1 MAKTKNKR
9 QQKKS
14 SQVEG
19 AHESSGDLRVWQK
32 IAYSLPGKTVLFIA
46 AVVLLFFLNLLL
58 SGDSLERFTLFCG
71 LEILLAIVI
80 AWAIFFL
87 RRKKDSEEDQE
98 NDC

>member
-14 SQVEG
+14 SQVG
-19 AHESSGDLRVWQK
+19 DAHESSKDLRVWQK
-32 IAYSLPGKTVLFIA
+32 NLCSLPGKTILFIA

-58 SGDSLERFTLFCG
+58 SGDSLERFTLLCG

-80 AWAIFFL
+80 AWAVFFL